1 MTYWH
6 QLTTEETLQRLE
18 TDPQAGLSEAE
29 ASRRLGQYG
38 HNRLTETGSRTPW
51 QILWEQISATMV
63 VVLIVAAL
71 FSLALGDY
79 QDTAAILVIV
89 VLNVVLGY
97 SQDYR
102 AEKAIAALKRL
113 AAPMVRVLRGG
124 VAREI
129 SALEL
134 VPGDIVHL
142 EAGCL
147 VPADCR
153 LLESVN
159 LRAQEAVLTG
169 EAEPVEKHPEILTG
183 EEIPL
188 AEQVNR
194 VFMGTVISYGRG
206 VAVVTETGMQ
216 TRLGQIAT
224 LLHQVKPEQTP
235 LQRRLDQLGRSL
247 AVIALVLVGIIF
259 MVGLLRGESAKTMF
273 LTAVS
278 MAVAAVPEGLP
289 AVVTISLALGAQRM
303 VKRHALIR
311 KLPAVETLGSVTVIC
326 ADKTG
331 TLTENRMTVVTLDV
345 AGNRVNLTE
354 TLRDENGSS
363 RKGGSS
369 ALPPDRTP
377 PPLLRESVALTLLV
391 VGGALCNDAVLNVA
405 ESEPG
410 GVMTLGDPT
419 EAALVVAAA
428 RLGLWK
434 DALEEVFPRIA
445 EIPFDSTR
453 KRMTTL
459 HRLTAAEEREPGALT
474 DARRSLQTAA
484 RTPCIVFTKG
494 AADSLIEVCS
504 SVWAEGRAEP
514 LDEGW
519 RERLSRSVEELARDG
534 RRILGVAFRP
544 VLEPP
549 EEGEEAALEQDL
561 IFVGMQGMVDPARPE
576 APEAVRACRQAGIR
590 PVMIT
595 GDHPVTARSIARQ
608 LGIADDGLL
617 LTGSELDR
625 LSDRELERMAE
636 SVSVYA
642 RVSPKHKLKI
652 VEALQQ
658 RGHVVAMT
666 GDGVNDAPALKKA
679 DIGVAM
685 GRSGTDVAKEAAD
698 LVLQDDNF
706 ATIVAAVEEGRV
718 IYENTRKFIKYLMAS
733 NAGELWVMFL
743 APFLGMPLPLL
754 PLQILWINLVT
765 DGLPA
770 LALSVEAAERDTMR
784 RPPYK
789 PSEGIFS
796 RGLGWHILWVGV
808 LMGVISLGA
817 GFVYWRA
824 SHAEWQTMVFT
835 TVTLAQMGHVLA
847 LRVSRDSVFRAGLFA
862 NRLLMGAIVLTVLS
876 QMAVIYLPFLQGIFK
891 SVSLTP
897 GQLLLSLALSSA
909 IFWGVEI
916 EKWLSR
922 RREERREHDE
932 AAGSLRRV

>member
-1 MTYWH
+1 VTHWH
-6 QLTTEETLQRLE
+6 QLTTAETVQRLE
-18 TDPQAGLSEAE
+18 TDPQEGLSEAE
-29 ASRRLGQYG
+29 ASRRLEQYG
-38 HNRLTETGSRTPW
+38 QNQLTETSSRSPW
-51 QILWEQISATMV
+51 QILWEQVSATMV

-71 FSLALGDY
+71 FSLALGDNE
-79 QDTAAILVIV
+79 DTVAILVIV
-89 VLNVVLGY
+89 ILNVVLGY
-97 SQDYR
+97 SQDFR
-102 AEKAIAALKRL
+102 AEKAIAALKKL
-113 AAPMVRVLRGG
+113 ATPLVRVCRGG
-124 VAREI
+124 VVREI
-129 SALEL
+129 TAPEL
-134 VPGDIVHL
+134 VPGDIVQL
-142 EAGCL
+142 EAGYL

-159 LRAQEAVLTG
+159 LRTQEAVLTG
-169 EAEPVEKHPEILTG
+169 ESEPVEKHLALLSG
-183 EEIPL
+183 DEIPL
-188 AEQVNR
+188 AERINM
-194 VFMGTVISYGRG
+194 VFMGTMVSYGRG

-224 LLHQVKPEQTP
+224 LLQQVKPEPTP

-247 AVIALVLVGIIF
+247 AVVALGLVGIIF
-259 MVGLLRGESAKTMF
+259 MIGLLRGESAKTMF

-289 AVVTISLALGAQRM
+289 AVVTIALALGAQRM

-326 ADKTG
+326 SDKTG
-331 TLTENRMTVVTLDV
+331 TLTENRMTVTTLDV
-345 AGNRVNLTE
+345 AGNRVNLAE
-354 TLRDENGSS
+354 VLDFSRSGESIALR
-363 RKGGSS
+363 
-369 ALPPDRTP
+369 PDRP
-377 PPLLRESVALTLLV
+377 PPLLQENIALTLLV
-391 VGGALCNDAVLNVA
+391 AGGALCNDAVLNVA
-405 ESEPG
+405 ESELG

-434 DALEEVFPRIA
+434 DALEEAFPRIA

-459 HRLTAAEEREPGALT
+459 HRLTPEEEAESSVLT
-474 DARRSLQTAA
+474 DARRSLQNAV

-494 AADSLIEVCS
+494 AVDSLIEVCNYIW
-504 SVWAEGRAEP
+504 VEGRIEP

-519 RERLSRSVEELARDG
+519 RARLSRGVENLAKDG
-534 RRILGVAFRP
+534 MRILGVAFRP
-544 VLEPP
+544 ETQPP
-549 EEGEEAALEQDL
+549 QEGEEAGLEQNL
-561 IFVGMQGMVDPARPE
+561 IFIGMEGMVDPARPE
-576 APEAVRACRQAGIR
+576 VPEAVQTCKQAGIR
-590 PVMIT
+590 PLMIT
-595 GDHPVTARSIARQ
+595 GDHPVTARFIARK
-608 LGIADDGLL
+608 LGIADGGLL
-617 LTGSELDR
+617 LTGTELDC
-625 LSDRELERMAE
+625 LSDRELENLVE

-642 RVSPKHKLKI
+642 RVSPEHKLKI
-652 VEALQQ
+652 VEMLKQK
-658 RGHVVAMT
+658 GHIVAMT

-685 GRSGTDVAKEAAD
+685 GQCGTDVAKEAAD

-770 LALSVEAAERDTMR
+770 LALSVEPAERDTMK
-784 RPPYK
+784 RPPYS

-808 LMGVISLGA
+808 LMGVVSLGA
-817 GFVYWRA
+817 GFGYWRA
-824 SHAEWQTMVFT
+824 SHAEWQTMIFT

-847 LRVSRDSVFRAGLFA
+847 LRASRESVFRAGLFT
-862 NRLLMGAIVLTVLS
+862 NRLLIAAIALTTLS
-876 QMAVIYLPFLQGIFK
+876 QMAVVYLPFLQGIFK
-891 SVSLTP
+891 TVSLTP
-897 GQLLLSLALSSA
+897 GQLLLSLALSST

-916 EKWLSR
+916 EKWIFR
-922 RREERREHDE
+922 RREERREQDE